1 MVNVSVFLQVLYDE
15 EEDEDC
21 DTLAARVPDD
31 TTLLQECVTASQ
43 GCLLLL
49 VLKQHL
55 KDLYGLTD
63 AKIAQYSPS
72 ESAKIYEK
80 AVNRKSQNNF
90 NPKGTLTK
98 LQEGEPPPRLD
109 QAQRRELINQYLV
122 VSQTLS

>member
-1 MVNVSVFLQVLYDE
+1 VVYDE
-15 EEDEDC
+15 EEDEDFE
-21 DTLAARVPDD
+21 TLVSRVPDD
-31 TTLLQECVTASQ
+31 TSVLEDCITASQ

-80 AVNRKSQNNF
+80 AVNRKSLANF
-90 NPKGTLTK
+90 NPKATIAK
-98 LQEGEPPPRLD
+98 LKEGEPPAVLTE
-109 QAQRRELINQYLV
+109 AQRRDLISQYLQV
-122 VSQTLS
+122 RHK